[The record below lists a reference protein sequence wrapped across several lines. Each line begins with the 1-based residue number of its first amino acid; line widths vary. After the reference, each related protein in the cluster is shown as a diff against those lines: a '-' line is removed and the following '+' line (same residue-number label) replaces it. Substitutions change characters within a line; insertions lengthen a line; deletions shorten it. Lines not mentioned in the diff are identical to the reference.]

1 MDNYVLIGK
10 IINSFG
16 IKGEVKML
24 SSFEYKDRILKKG
37 NFLYIGPL
45 KEKEEIKSYRVHK
58 HYDLISFTAY
68 DNINEILKYKGLNV
82 YAKRSDLHLLDTEYL
97 ISDLIGYQVYD
108 EDILLGTVID
118 YEENNNILL
127 KVKGEK
133 NFYLPLI
140 PNYIKEVLKDEKII
154 KTNHGQDLI
163 F

>member
-24 SSFEYKDRILKKG
+24 SSFEYKERILKEG
-37 NFLYIGPL
+37 SFLYIGPL

-58 HYDLISFTAY
+58 HYDLVSFKGY

-82 YAKRSDLHLLDTEYL
+82 YVKRADLHLLDSEYL

-108 EDILLGTVID
+108 KDTLLGTVID

-140 PNYIKEVLKDEKII
+140 PNYIKEVLKDKKII
-154 KTNHGQDLI
+154 KTNNGQDLI
-163 F
+163 L